1 MRIFSMLAAL
11 IVTLMTPHAVAADRA
26 SLADLAFLE
35 GAWRGGEGFVFEE
48 TWSGASGGV
57 MTAMARGF
65 SGDDL
70 HVLEYI
76 VVSDEEAGVVMRFKH
91 YNADFTTWEKAGPT
105 TLTLTSASEND
116 LTFSADPPSEN
127 VKSIRYWLS
136 DENTLQAD
144 IVLVEDGE
152 QGGFSLTFNRVE

>member
-91 YNADFTTWEKAGPT
+91 YNADFTTWEKAPA
-105 TLTLTSASEND
+105 LPA
-116 LTFSADPPSEN
+116 P
-127 VKSIRYWLS
+127 
-136 DENTLQAD
+136 
-144 IVLVEDGE
+144 
-152 QGGFSLTFNRVE
+152 